1 MMVFPH
7 AQGKGQNPMM
17 NSVTVSAE
25 LGLSLVVPE
34 HGAVPLVASLDYCAD
49 DPYAIKM
56 AFHVGADEPVEWIFG
71 RELLAAG
78 LKALA
83 GAGDVQVWP
92 KDTEG
97 ADILNIALSSPFG
110 EAHFEAPLSD
120 TAEFLKSTYG
130 IVPVGAEGDFIDL
143 DSELDDMLWQA

>member
-1 MMVFPH
+1 
-7 AQGKGQNPMM
+7 MM

-34 HGAVPLVASLDYCAD
+34 HGAVPLVASIDYCAD

-56 AFHVGADEPVEWIFG
+56 AFHVGADEPVEWIFA

-78 LKALA
+78 LEGPA
-83 GAGDVQVWP
+83 GEGDVQVWP
-92 KDTEG
+92 DD
-97 ADILNIALSSPFG
+97 ADAPDVLNIALSSPFG
-110 EAHFEAPLSD
+110 EARFEAPRGA

-130 IVPVGAEGDFIDL
+130 IIPAGSEGDFTDV
-143 DSELDDMLWQA
+143 DSELDELLWQA